1 MCIDPS
7 FLGPWV
13 EERWPHGVID
23 FPLFDCTPFLVYAYD
38 FLYKKN
44 TKRQSASNSAQMM
57 RRIHEQKTKH
67 IKSMC
72 YLNAY
77 KFMTVMSPTDPEK

>member
-38 FLYKKN
+38 FLYKKKHKTAISIKFRAN
-44 TKRQSASNSAQMM
+44 DAQDSWAKN
-57 RRIHEQKTKH
+57 ET
-67 IKSMC
+67 
-72 YLNAY
+72 Y
-77 KFMTVMSPTDPEK
+77 KIDVLFKCI